1 MAEKA
6 GVSGLA
12 RYNVFFKCGD
22 IVNSAAVQDTGSD
35 SELTI
40 DDIQKILAAKDFLY
54 LKSTQAIDLL
64 SSIAGTRIGNDQ
76 LFLDSWNSLE
86 EDQYMADGGR
96 YRKRR
101 HATFATHD
109 STDAPVLMPYQPHYQ
124 SLDYNSLNGGIA
136 RYFAP
141 ILVDLLNSRT
151 LSALL
156 EFANRLLNQIAGNH
170 PWLIELHQFRIEARD
185 GKKGNPTPEGVHHDG
200 VDFVIV
206 VMIKRVNIESGATSI
221 YNLNNQLVGEF
232 TLLNTFDMAI
242 VNDKKVY
249 HGVTPIT
256 QLDPDEEAY
265 RDVLV
270 MTFKRKD

>member
-1 MAEKA
+1 MVLDEI
-6 GVSGLA
+6 
-12 RYNVFFKCGD
+12 R
-22 IVNSAAVQDTGSD
+22 
-35 SELTI
+35 E
-40 DDIQKILAAKDFLY
+40 ILINEDFLY
-54 LKSTQAIDLL
+54 LKSTQVIKLL
-64 SSIAGTRIGNDQ
+64 SSIADTRIGNDQ

-101 HATFATHD
+101 HAIFATHD

-124 SLDYNSLNGGIA
+124 SLDYNSMNGGIA

-156 EFANRLLNQIAGNH
+156 GLGTRLFNLVSGRH
-170 PWLIELHQFRIEARD
+170 PWHIELHQFRIEARD
-185 GKKGNPTPEGVHHDG
+185 GQKGNPTPEGVHRDG

-221 YNLNNQLVGEF
+221 YNLDNQLLGEF
-232 TLLNTFDMAI
+232 TMLDTFDMAI

-256 QLDPDEEAY
+256 QRNPDEEAY

-270 MTFKRKD
+270 MTFRRKD